1 MKTNRKERFLTT
13 LVCLLP
19 MAAGA
24 AVYHRLPETMAT
36 HWGTNGAA
44 NGWMP
49 RAAAVFALPAL
60 IAAIDLFC
68 CWAMDRDP
76 RKENMSTALR
86 SITMWSCPAVSLLC
100 GTITLGTGL
109 GYEMHVS
116 TVAPLFV
123 GILFLVIG
131 NYLPKTYKLDGVEL
145 RVRFMAPPTHHT
157 MGGIKVDTE
166 RHALDAED
174 NVIPGLYAAGEVT
187 GGIHGGNRLGG
198 NAIVEIFVSGRTAAE
213 AIQADNQ

>member
-1 MKTNRKERFLTT
+1 MKTNRKELFLTT

-36 HWGTNGAA
+36 HWGINGAA

-100 GTITLGTGL
+100 GTITLGAGL

-131 NYLPKTYKLDGVEL
+131 NYLPKTKQSDTLGIRLPWTLSSEENWN
-145 RVRFMAPPTHHT
+145 RTHRLS
-157 MGGIKVDTE
+157 GFLWV
-166 RHALDAED
+166 
-174 NVIPGLYAAGEVT
+174 AAGAAF
-187 GGIHGGNRLGG
+187 ILLSLLRLWNIWLLG
-198 NAIVEIFVSGRTAAE
+198 ALLLALIFVPIGYSYFLHKKG
-213 AIQADNQ
+213 I

>member
-1 MKTNRKERFLTT
+1 MKTNRKELFLTT

-36 HWGTNGAA
+36 HWGTDGAA

-131 NYLPKTYKLDGVEL
+131 NYLPKTKQSDTLGIRLPWTLSSEENWD
-145 RVRFMAPPTHHT
+145 RTHRLT
-157 MGGIKVDTE
+157 GFLWV
-166 RHALDAED
+166 
-174 NVIPGLYAAGEVT
+174 AAGLLFLVLT
-187 GGIHGGNRLGG
+187 LLHLWNAWLLSGLIVLATLLPLFYSYYLYRKGI
-198 NAIVEIFVSGRTAAE
+198 
-213 AIQADNQ
+213 

>member
-1 MKTNRKERFLTT
+1 MKTNRKEPFLTT

-24 AVYHRLPETMAT
+24 AVYHRLPETMVT
-36 HWGTNGAA
+36 HWGTDGAA

-100 GTITLGTGL
+100 GTITLGAGL

-131 NYLPKTYKLDGVEL
+131 NYLPKTKQSDTLGIRLPWTLSSEENWN
-145 RVRFMAPPTHHT
+145 RTHRLT
-157 MGGIKVDTE
+157 GFLWV
-166 RHALDAED
+166 
-174 NVIPGLYAAGEVT
+174 AAGALCILFT
-187 GGIHGGNRLGG
+187 LLHLWNGWLLAGLIALIALLPALYSCCLHRKGI
-198 NAIVEIFVSGRTAAE
+198 
-213 AIQADNQ
+213 